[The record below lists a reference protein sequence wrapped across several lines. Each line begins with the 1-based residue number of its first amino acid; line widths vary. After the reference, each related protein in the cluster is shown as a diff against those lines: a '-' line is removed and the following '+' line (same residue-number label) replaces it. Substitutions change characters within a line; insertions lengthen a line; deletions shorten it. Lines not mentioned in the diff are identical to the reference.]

1 MLKGENQQLIL
12 NPDFKSKV
20 VELKTLASRAFD
32 IQLSIDKLVLDEQYR
47 QTVFD
52 ELSCLGNEQISQQ
65 IKSLQK
71 IAVYVEVTPPNLNAS
86 EQQVSTN
93 SNKLNSL
100 ANNKFR
106 DLRGSIHST
115 IQRTIYVNK
124 VSFITIVLA
133 SIIFAFF
140 VLLQTNVLQVSFSST
155 MTPMTEN
162 PALSSVLN
170 SSLTNTITPT
180 KENKQGPESLV
191 AESKSVTPKVITLP
205 ILILPIK
212 NAQVSMRLHG
222 SNTIGEHLAPALI
235 EAYLRG
241 LGITEMLW
249 LKGDSKGDRQLQ
261 YIFNNKAFVVE
272 LYAHG
277 STTAFKDLLNGEA
290 DLAMSSR
297 QIKNQE
303 VESLQA
309 QYGNLTLA
317 GNELIISLDGVVAI
331 VNVNNPLKQLTLLQL
346 SQIFSGEINNWKQLG
361 GKDLVI
367 NLYARD
373 SNSGTWDSFK
383 KLVLTALGKE
393 LSATAKRYQSSSELS
408 QLVAED
414 VAGIGFIGLPY
425 INHNKAL
432 SIAATE
438 HLNPIYPTHFT
449 VSTEDYP
456 LTRRLYLYVPSSSSQ
471 FIKNFTRFV
480 TSSAGQSVVEEV
492 GLVSQNIKLETIY
505 YIKNAP
511 QIYNDYS
518 EIASRVSV
526 NFRFQRDSNQLDNKG
541 QQDLLRLVEYMKE
554 NQGRRIVLMGFSDA
568 LEGLNNSAELSIKRA
583 KALEREL
590 ESRGLNITAVEG
602 FGSQLPI
609 ASNDTLIGRS
619 KNRRVEVWIF

>member
-1 MLKGENQQLIL
+1 MLKGDEQQLIL
-12 NPDFKSKV
+12 NPDFKNKI
-20 VELKTLASRAFD
+20 VELKTLASRKFD

-52 ELSCLGNEQISQQ
+52 ELGSLGNEKISQQ

-71 IAVYVEVTPPNLNAS
+71 IAVYVEVKASILNAS
-86 EQQVSTN
+86 EQQITTN
-93 SNKLNSL
+93 SNKLNPI
-100 ANNKFR
+100 ANHKFSV
-106 DLRGSIHST
+106 LRGSIQSR
-115 IQRTIYVNK
+115 IQKAKYVNK
-124 VSFITIVLA
+124 ASFIAFVLA

-140 VLLQTNVLQVSFSST
+140 VLLQTNVLQVSFSSS
-155 MTPMTEN
+155 MTPIAEN
-162 PALSSVLN
+162 SALN
-170 SSLTNTITPT
+170 SSLSNAIALTN
-180 KENKQGPESLV
+180 ENKQGLESLV
-191 AESKSVTPKVITLP
+191 AESKSVTPKVIALQS
-205 ILILPIK
+205 LILPIK
-212 NAQVSMRLHG
+212 NAQVSLRLHG

-249 LKGDSKGDRQLQ
+249 LKGDSKGERQLQ
-261 YIFNNKAFVVE
+261 YIFNNKAYMVE

-277 STTAFKDLLNGEA
+277 STTAFKNLLNGEA

-297 QIKNQE
+297 QINNQE
-303 VESLQA
+303 VESLKA
-309 QYGNLTLA
+309 QYGNLALA
-317 GNELIISLDGVVAI
+317 GNELIISLDGIAAI

-346 SQIFSGEINNWKQLG
+346 SQIFSGEVNNWKQIG

-383 KLVLTALGKE
+383 NLVLVAQGKK

-414 VAGIGFIGLPY
+414 AAGIGFIGLPY

-438 HLNPIYPTHFT
+438 HLNPIYPNHFT

-471 FIKNFTRFV
+471 FIKKFTHFV
-480 TSSAGQSVVEEV
+480 TSSSGQSVVEEV

-511 QIYNDYS
+511 QIYNDYLQ
-518 EIASRVSV
+518 IASRLSM
-526 NFRFQRDSNQLDNKG
+526 NFYFQRDSNQLDNKG
-541 QQDLLRLVEYMKE
+541 QQDLLRLVEYMKK
-554 NQGRRIVLMGFSDA
+554 NKGRRIVLMGFSDA
-568 LEGLNNSAELSIKRA
+568 LEGLNNSNELSIKRA
-583 KALEREL
+583 KALEQQL